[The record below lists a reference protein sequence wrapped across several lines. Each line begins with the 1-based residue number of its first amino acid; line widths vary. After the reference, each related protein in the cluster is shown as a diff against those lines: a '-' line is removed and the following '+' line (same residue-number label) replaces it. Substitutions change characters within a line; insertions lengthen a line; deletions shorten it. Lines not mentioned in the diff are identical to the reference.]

1 MRRGQRRGA
10 DRSAERRRAPG
21 SAVRFD
27 ISFGPPPVYRLPVL
41 QRALAVLGPD
51 SLQFGSDQFLPCPGG
66 RIRAQIAEVAALA
79 DALALDADARRR
91 IMSGT
96 AAAWLGLSPAAPGIQ
111 AETHSGSS
119 E

>member
-96 AAAWLGLSPAAPGIQ
+96 AAAWLGLSPASPGIHE
-111 AETHSGSS
+111 ETHSGSS